1 MWPDLSYILHDLF
14 GTTPDNAF
22 SIIKTFGLFLAL
34 AFIGSAYTLYLE
46 FRRKEREGVLTST
59 KVTFI
64 EGAPAT
70 IFELISNAIFGFIL
84 GFKLLYIIQHFGEF
98 KANAASVILSGTGSW
113 VGGFIGLALG
123 VFLKYWEKKKV
134 ERAEPIIRE
143 MEVFPSERVGDIT
156 IVAAISGLIGA
167 RLFSIF
173 ESVAAINSFIADPF
187 GQLFSGSGLAIY
199 GGLIVAFFVVY
210 YYIKFVLK
218 ITPIQ
223 VMDAAAPALLIGYA
237 IGRLGCHFSGDG
249 DWGIVNAMPVPS
261 WFILPDWLWSYDYP
275 HNVNHDGIEIVGCEW
290 LYCQKLAA
298 PVFPT
303 PLYETTFSLMIF
315 ALLWSLRKKLKTP
328 GLLFFIYVTLNGVER
343 FFIEKIRVNDKISFA
358 GINATQAEIIA
369 TLLIFIGI
377 IGTYYL
383 VRKGKKSLA

>member
-1 MWPDLSYILHDLF
+1 
-14 GTTPDNAF
+14 
-22 SIIKTFGLFLAL
+22 
-34 AFIGSAYTLYLE
+34 
-46 FRRKEREGVLTST
+46 
-59 KVTFI
+59 
-64 EGAPAT
+64 
-70 IFELISNAIFGFIL
+70 
-84 GFKLLYIIQHFGEF
+84 
-98 KANAASVILSGTGSW
+98 
-113 VGGFIGLALG
+113 
-123 VFLKYWEKKKV
+123 
-134 ERAEPIIRE
+134 